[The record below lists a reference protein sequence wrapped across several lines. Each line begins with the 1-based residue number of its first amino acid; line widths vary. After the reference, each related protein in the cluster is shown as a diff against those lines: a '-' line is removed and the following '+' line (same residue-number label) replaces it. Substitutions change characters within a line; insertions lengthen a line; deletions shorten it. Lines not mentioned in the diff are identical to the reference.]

1 MNLQMNQPSVAP
13 SAVSASPW
21 IVPGRVANPIASLRA
36 HWGLAGCV
44 IGLTL
49 IVGVLIAQR
58 FGGPQFHSEAAIR
71 VSPRGPSA
79 QQGSAWS
86 TDSYVPDYRN
96 FLQQQVFEISNYD
109 VTSAALKLLGPKRS
123 FWQLPGETDQMAA
136 QRLLWKLKVQTV
148 PDTYL
153 ITVGLDSN
161 RPKGLADIVNAVVSA
176 YLSREETQELNGTGQ
191 GVELLS
197 KQKAEFQ
204 KQIDAERN
212 HLGQLAIELGV
223 SGFEAGM
230 VNPFAK
236 SLADANEALERSRR
250 VLISAQAHLAGL
262 QGQQLQVN
270 DLQVD
275 SAAAEMV
282 INNPDVSAARSAIIH
297 QREADFLILSGLGS
311 NHPGRPA
318 LELEIKNIDEELA
331 RIDDTA
337 RSHIRSVLAE
347 KMDAN
352 ARQAKLEAQAQ
363 VDQAQRVQDETA
375 KEVETLG
382 AKVASASAKYSQA
395 MALRETL
402 DDHTKQVKDIDNE
415 ISVMRLQTQSPGFA
429 ALESPAGR
437 ADIPEKS
444 RRKPILLLFAF
455 ASLAL
460 GLIVPTGVDLL
471 DRRIKT
477 SEELHATLGFMPLG
491 VAFSGSQCPPQDAL
505 KRIALGIMRERRA
518 SGAKSFVLTPVG
530 PRAGTTSLAFAL
542 AQTLAELGARTVVI
556 EANATSPDPRYQI
569 ARAENTPSI
578 KEVSAVDPFVSLPAA
593 RRDDQGHSIIEAG
606 DSLPA
611 RIAICRH
618 HGEAALTLRCVQK
631 MIDLGLSNHDLVL
644 LDTPPLL
651 ASADPAMII
660 QMFAAAI
667 LVVRSDRDEVGAIK
681 AAGRELEKLGA
692 SAVGAIMTRDI
703 EESDVEKLSNE
714 TRGLYQTISPATSLA
729 EKAPHSIAAS
739 A

>member
-13 SAVSASPW
+13 SVVPASSW
-21 IVPGRVANPIASLRA
+21 VVPGRVANPLASFRA
-36 HWGLAGCV
+36 HWALAGCV
-44 IGLTL
+44 AGLTL
-49 IVGVLIAQR
+49 IVGVFIAQR
-58 FGGPQFHSEAAIR
+58 FGGPQYHSEAAIR
-71 VSPRGPSA
+71 VSPRAPA
-79 QQGSAWS
+79 TQQGSAWS
-86 TDSYVPDYRN
+86 TDSYIPDYRN
-96 FLQQQVFEISNYD
+96 FLQQQVFEISNYE
-109 VTSAALKLLGPKRS
+109 VTSAALKLLGPSRS
-123 FWQLPGETDQMAA
+123 LWQLPGESDQRAA

-161 RPKGLADIVNAVVSA
+161 HPKGLAEIVNAVVNA
-176 YLSREETQELNGTGQ
+176 YLSREESQELNGTGQ
-191 GVELLS
+191 GVELLT
-197 KQKAEFQ
+197 KQKTEFQ

-212 HLGQLAIELGV
+212 HLGKLAIELGV

-250 VLISAQAHLAGL
+250 VLIAAQANLAGVRD
-262 QGQQLQVN
+262 QQFQDN

-282 INNPDVSAARSAIIH
+282 INNPDVSAARSALIH
-297 QREADFLILSGLGS
+297 QREADVLVLSGLAV

-318 LELEIKNIDEELA
+318 LELEVKDIDEELA

-347 KMDAN
+347 KMNAN
-352 ARQAKLEAQAQ
+352 ARQAKVEAQAR

-375 KEVETLG
+375 KEVETLS
-382 AKVASASAKYSQA
+382 AKVASASAQYSQA

-415 ISVMRLQTQSPGFA
+415 ISLMRLQTQSPGFA

-437 ADIPEKS
+437 ADLPEKS

-455 ASLAL
+455 ASLAM
-460 GLIVPTGVDLL
+460 GLIVPTGIDLL
-471 DRRIKT
+471 DRKIKT
-477 SEELHATLGFMPLG
+477 PEELHATLGFMPLG
-491 VAFSGSQCPPQDAL
+491 VAFSGSRCPPQDAL

-542 AQTLAELGARTVVI
+542 AETLAELGARTVVI
-556 EANATSPDPRYQI
+556 EANSISPDPRYQI
-569 ARAENTPSI
+569 SRDDNIPHV
-578 KEVSAVDPFVSLPAA
+578 KEANVGDAFPSLPAA

-606 DSLPA
+606 DSLPE
-611 RIAICRH
+611 RISICRH

-667 LVVRSDRDEVGAIK
+667 LVVRSDRDEIDGVR

-692 SAVGAIMTRDI
+692 SAVGAIMTRDFV
-703 EESDVEKLSNE
+703 ESDVEKLSNE
-714 TRGLYQTISPATSLA
+714 TRNLNHTLTSTPSLA
-729 EKAPHSIAAS
+729 KKATQRLAAEV
-739 A
+739 

>member
-1 MNLQMNQPSVAP
+1 MNLQMNQQSIAP
-13 SAVSASPW
+13 SAVAASPW
-21 IVPGRVANPIASLRA
+21 IVPGRVANPVASLRA
-36 HWGLAGCV
+36 HWPLAGCV

-71 VSPRGPSA
+71 VSPRGPSS

-136 QRLLWKLKVQTV
+136 QRLLWKLKIQTV
-148 PDTYL
+148 PDSYL

-297 QREADFLILSGLGS
+297 QREADFLVLSGLGS
-311 NHPGRPA
+311 SHPGRPA
-318 LELEIKNIDEELA
+318 LELEVKNIDEELA

-530 PRAGTTSLAFAL
+530 PHAGTTSLAFAL

-578 KEVSAVDPFVSLPAA
+578 KEVGAVDPFVSLPAA
-593 RRDDQGHSIIEAG
+593 RRDDQGHFIIEAG

-631 MIDLGLSNHDLVL
+631 MMDLGFS
-644 LDTPPLL
+644 T
-651 ASADPAMII
+651 
-660 QMFAAAI
+660 
-667 LVVRSDRDEVGAIK
+667 
-681 AAGRELEKLGA
+681 
-692 SAVGAIMTRDI
+692 
-703 EESDVEKLSNE
+703 
-714 TRGLYQTISPATSLA
+714 
-729 EKAPHSIAAS
+729 
-739 A
+739 